1 MIIYLA
7 HKANRFVN
15 SAMLFSSLIFL
26 YLFLPLTL
34 AFCFSVPAAWRNA
47 LLLIASLIFYA
58 WGGVSYSL
66 IMLFSICFNYTM
78 ARLVDSYGGNKKSK
92 LFLGLCISGNL
103 LLLGI
108 MKYSGFVVENLNVL
122 LQALHVKK
130 IQMEP
135 VNLPAGISFFTF
147 HAISYVVDIYR
158 KECPV
163 QKNPV
168 RLALYIS
175 FFPQL
180 IAGPIIRYHD
190 IASQLERRK
199 LSIGDFTCGA
209 ERFILGLAKKVL
221 ISNVFAWPATEI
233 FKTPVAELNGP
244 LAWFGAFSYAMHIYC
259 DFSGYSDMA
268 LGLGRMFGFHFPE
281 NFNFPYIATSIR
293 EFWRRW
299 HISLS
304 TWFRDY
310 VYVPL
315 GGNRKG
321 TARTYLNLML
331 IFFLTG
337 LWHGANW
344 NFVIWGFI
352 HGFFLVTERLFLGR
366 LLDRLPGLK
375 LIYTLF
381 IVLNAWVFFNATDL
395 SYALDYLRRMYGM
408 LPPGN
413 VTKDISFY
421 TNAEI
426 LFVSILGI
434 LGAGGFFS
442 WLQRRTPQ
450 WSGVKLRLMFQGFR
464 YAALLVMLYV
474 CTVYLLCNSYNPFIY
489 FRF

>member
-1 MIIYLA
+1 
-7 HKANRFVN
+7 
-15 SAMLFSSLIFL
+15 MLFSSLFFL
-26 YLFLPLTL
+26 YYFLPLTL
-34 AFCFSVPAAWRNA
+34 AGCFLVPSGWRNA
-47 LLLIASLIFYA
+47 LLLVASLIFYA

-66 IMLFSICFNYTM
+66 IMVFSIMFNYAM
-78 ARLVDSYGGNKKSK
+78 ARCIASSERQKRGN
-92 LFLGLCISGNL
+92 LFLSLCVFGNL
-103 LLLGI
+103 LLLGV
-108 MKYSGFVVENLNVL
+108 MKYSGFVIDNINIVL
-122 LQALHVKK
+122 TSLHWRP
-130 IQMEP
+130 IHLEP
-135 VNLPAGISFFTF
+135 INLPAGISFFTF

-180 IAGPIIRYHD
+180 IAGPIVRYHD
-190 IASQLERRK
+190 IASQLGKRK
-199 LSIGDFTCGA
+199 IDRQDFIAGI
-209 ERFILGLAKKVL
+209 ERFVLGLAKKVL

-233 FKTPVAELNGP
+233 FKTPVGELNAP
-244 LAWFGAFSYAMHIYC
+244 LAWFGAFCYAMHIYC

-281 NFNFPYIATSIR
+281 NFNFPYVAKSIR

-321 TARTYLNLML
+321 RARTYLNLMI

-337 LWHGANW
+337 LWHGASW

-352 HGFFLVTERLFLGR
+352 HGFFLVTERLFLGKW
-366 LLDRLPGLK
+366 LERLPGLN
-375 LIYTLF
+375 LCYTLF
-381 IVLNAWVFFNATDL
+381 VVLNAWVFFNSADL
-395 SYALDYLRRMYGM
+395 TYAINYLKVMYGWTHF
-408 LPPGN
+408 GT
-413 VTKDISFY
+413 VTKGVSY
-421 TNAEI
+421 YVNPEI
-426 LFVSILGI
+426 WFVSITGI
-434 LGAGGFFS
+434 LGAGGFFN
-442 WLQRRTPQ
+442 WLKPIIHQFT
-450 WSGVKLRLMFQGFR
+450 GLRVEVLFR
-464 YAALLVMLYV
+464 GLKYLAMIVLLFV
-474 CTVYLLCNSYNPFIY
+474 CTVYLLSNSYNPFIY